1 MRRITAYIPRSSSN
15 LDHPCFQ
22 NLLNAMEIERL
33 VEEWANLEDED
44 FVESSEEIAQFLR
57 TNDLEIL
64 ENESYTIQISDWN
77 NVVLTRK
84 PEGSDLGVEP
94 EAGTSAIY
102 DYIDERIGT
111 EVIVL
116 DEDGNE
122 STIPYEKVHPEHLL
136 QHRYAKKTCNCGK
149 PTKIKFNNGY
159 YGLSCLE
166 SIQISHEAHL
176 WNLHAGG
183 VQFNWDDG
191 ATTYVSWGDLNHLGI
206 MRGLLGANIKRM
218 CMCSH
223 QILDPTVWIF

>member
-1 MRRITAYIPRSSSN
+1 MRQITAYIPRLSSN
-15 LDHPCFQ
+15 LEHQCFQ
-22 NLLNAMEIERL
+22 NLLSAMEIERIA
-33 VEEWANLEDED
+33 EEYASLEDED
-44 FVESSEEIAQFLR
+44 FVESSEEIRNFLQ
-57 TNDLEIL
+57 TNGFDIL
-64 ENESYTIQISDWN
+64 ESEGYTIQISDSD
-77 NVVLTRK
+77 VVIRTRK
-84 PEGSDLGVEP
+84 PENFDSGIEP

-116 DEDGNE
+116 GEDGNE
-122 STIPYEKVHPEHLL
+122 STIPYEEVHPEHLFR
-136 QHRYAKKTCNCGK
+136 HRHAKTCNCGK

-176 WNLHAGG
+176 WNLHAAG

-191 ATTYVSWGDLNHLGI
+191 STTFVSWGDLNRLGI

>member
-22 NLLNAMEIERL
+22 NLLNAIEIERL
-33 VEEWANLEDED
+33 VEEWANLDDED
-44 FVESSEEIAQFLR
+44 FVESSEKIAQFLE
-57 TNDLEIL
+57 TNHLDIL
-64 ENESYTIQISDWN
+64 ENESYTIQISGRND
-77 NVVLTRK
+77 VVLTRK
-84 PEGSDLGVEP
+84 PEGSDFGVEP

-136 QHRYAKKTCNCGK
+136 QHRYAKKNCNCGK

>member
-1 MRRITAYIPRSSSN
+1 MRRITAYIPRLSSN
-15 LDHPCFQ
+15 IEHPCFQ
-22 NLLNAMEIERL
+22 NLLKALEIERI
-33 VEEWANLEDED
+33 VEIYANLENKD
-44 FVESSEEIAQFLR
+44 FIESTQEIVQFLQE
-57 TNDLEIL
+57 NDLQVI
-64 ENESYTIQISDWN
+64 ESEGYSIHINGS
-77 NVVLTRK
+77 NVDIRTRK
-84 PEGSDLGVEP
+84 PEDFDSGIEP
-94 EAGTSAIY
+94 EVGTSAIY

-111 EVIVL
+111 KVIVL

-122 STIPYEKVHPEHLL
+122 STIPYEEVHPEHLV
-136 QHRYAKKTCNCGK
+136 QHRHAKRTCNCGK

-159 YGLSCLE
+159 YGLTCLE

-176 WNLHAGG
+176 WNLHAAG

-191 ATTYVSWGDLNHLGI
+191 ATTFVSWGDLNRLGI